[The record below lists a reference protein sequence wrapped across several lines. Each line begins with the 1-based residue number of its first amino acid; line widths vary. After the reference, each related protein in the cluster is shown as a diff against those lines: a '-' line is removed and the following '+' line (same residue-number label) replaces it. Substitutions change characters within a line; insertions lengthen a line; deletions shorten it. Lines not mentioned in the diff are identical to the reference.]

1 MSLRH
6 IRKYSEFLSLILCR
20 KSFCVFMHIF
30 SWGFFV
36 CSFSFFFFFLGG
48 GCFFVCFI
56 CLFVFIEF
64 TLSTIYDVVVSFEYW
79 YSLRHKILWRRIR
92 WVCWFINSASKRL
105 IYRISGSL
113 RALILECGS
122 MLDTSVKVMDRDTG
136 LDFISYQQN
145 NLHFNAILNTVS
157 GWQKNTL
164 ICWCYT
170 LYLDSDKFIG
180 DNLKVHRIK
189 MPMLYTNAG
198 TVDRIWIP
206 VLILYSL
213 YCTYLV

>member
-6 IRKYSEFLSLILCR
+6 IRKYSEFLSLILSR
-20 KSFCVFMHIF
+20 KSFCVFVHIF
-30 SWGFFV
+30 SWVFLVVRFLFF
-36 CSFSFFFFFLGG
+36 FSFFWGVF
-48 GCFFVCFI
+48 
-56 CLFVFIEF
+56 LFVLFIFFFIEF

-79 YSLRHKILWRRIR
+79 YSFRHKILWRPIR

-122 MLDTSVKVMDRDTG
+122 MLDTSVKVKDRGTG

-145 NLHFNAILNTVS
+145 NLHFNVILNTVS

-164 ICWCYT
+164 ICWYYTQT
-170 LYLDSDKFIG
+170 LYLDSDNYYWGQSKG
-180 DNLKVHRIK
+180 TPYQNANAVYKCWHSRQNLDTCID
-189 MPMLYTNAG
+189 A
-198 TVDRIWIP
+198 I
-206 VLILYSL
+206 
-213 YCTYLV
+213 